1 MVIKKQRRNEDGNK
15 KENGV
20 SLLALVVTIIV
31 LIIIAGAVIANI
43 RGNSGIINQSAN
55 ADKKK
60 LTSEEKEAVQ
70 WAAAQ
75 AVADETNK
83 SGVIAD
89 KTKIQEKLNTYIGD
103 ADSKKFEYNI
113 YGPGDTYINKIL
125 TADIYVVKFQNTGN
139 AYIIDETGNVRLDE
153 DSSGIVDR
161 DGVLINPGSISI
173 NREPTGKYYE
183 LTITSNTKDYKV
195 TCSDESVL
203 DVKKD
208 KNGKILVENNKIF
221 VRGKELGK
229 ATILVETSKEKR
241 AMSYVTVHQEPTSIE
256 LTASGHI
263 LDISSAIKSLQIKPT
278 IYPSTANYKTGIK
291 WTSSNNDIA
300 VVDENGF
307 VTGIS
312 NGDVT
317 ITATTENGKTAT
329 WNVTV
334 ISTPLSIGLDKENVT
349 LDISTNKTY
358 QFKAT
363 IYPSTANTDIG
374 LTWSSSDNSVA
385 TVNKDGV
392 VTGVKNGTTVI
403 TVVTENK
410 KVTSASVTVQT
421 SPVSISISPSSATID
436 LSAENK
442 SVQLKATISPNTTN
456 IKDKITWTST
466 NNNIATVDSNGLV
479 RGYANGTVTITATTA
494 NGKST
499 KATITVQ
506 TSPTSITLS
515 TNKIVLEKYT
525 NKNYQLKAIVRPTN
539 ANVYTNV
546 SWTSSNNGIV
556 TVNGNGYVTAIGTG
570 TATITATTGNG
581 LSAKCT
587 VVVENKVQRITASP
601 NSAAIKVGDTFT
613 SKITCSPSDTTEQIV
628 CVNSNSKVI
637 STNMIASGNGTYNL
651 TVNGIAIGNA
661 TITIKNS
668 SSTVYAQISVNVGLH
683 ISRGWSDAG
692 AVSSGWKQL
701 GDVINNTACSTIKS
715 IKGSANIGANS
726 MWSDRYFGL
735 RIMALDTSG
744 NWVEIWSRYSGTF
757 TWNFGKD
764 RYYSADISLTP
775 NKVYYSFALQF
786 MYSTN
791 VDSGGAKYSNF
802 SIDIGT

>member
-1 MVIKKQRRNEDGNK
+1 MVNK

-374 LTWSSSDNSVA
+374 LTWSSSDNSVV

-661 TITIKNS
+661 TILADPFIDFI
-668 SSTVYAQISVNVGLH
+668 VEH
-683 ISRGWSDAG
+683 
-692 AVSSGWKQL
+692 AVLFITSPNCFQP
-701 GDVINNTACSTIKS
+701 DETAPAS
-715 IKGSANIGANS
+715 
-726 MWSDRYFGL
+726 L
-735 RIMALDTSG
+735 QPL
-744 NWVEIWSRYSGTF
+744 EIWSRYSGTF

>member
-1 MVIKKQRRNEDGNK
+1 MVNK

-683 ISRGWSDAG
+683 ISRGWSDEE

>member
-1 MVIKKQRRNEDGNK
+1 
-15 KENGV
+15 
-20 SLLALVVTIIV
+20 
-31 LIIIAGAVIANI
+31 
-43 RGNSGIINQSAN
+43 
-55 ADKKK
+55 
-60 LTSEEKEAVQ
+60 
-70 WAAAQ
+70 
-75 AVADETNK
+75 
-83 SGVIAD
+83 
-89 KTKIQEKLNTYIGD
+89 
-103 ADSKKFEYNI
+103 
-113 YGPGDTYINKIL
+113 
-125 TADIYVVKFQNTGN
+125 
-139 AYIIDETGNVRLDE
+139 
-153 DSSGIVDR
+153 
-161 DGVLINPGSISI
+161 
-173 NREPTGKYYE
+173 
-183 LTITSNTKDYKV
+183 
-195 TCSDESVL
+195 
-203 DVKKD
+203 
-208 KNGKILVENNKIF
+208 
-221 VRGKELGK
+221 
-229 ATILVETSKEKR
+229 
-241 AMSYVTVHQEPTSIE
+241 MSYVTVHQEPTSIE

-506 TSPTSITLS
+506 TSPTSILS
-515 TNKIVLEKYT
+515 LI
-525 NKNYQLKAIVRPTN
+525 
-539 ANVYTNV
+539 
-546 SWTSSNNGIV
+546 
-556 TVNGNGYVTAIGTG
+556 
-570 TATITATTGNG
+570 
-581 LSAKCT
+581 
-587 VVVENKVQRITASP
+587 
-601 NSAAIKVGDTFT
+601 
-613 SKITCSPSDTTEQIV
+613 
-628 CVNSNSKVI
+628 
-637 STNMIASGNGTYNL
+637 
-651 TVNGIAIGNA
+651 
-661 TITIKNS
+661 
-668 SSTVYAQISVNVGLH
+668 H
-683 ISRGWSDAG
+683 I
-692 AVSSGWKQL
+692 
-701 GDVINNTACSTIKS
+701 
-715 IKGSANIGANS
+715 
-726 MWSDRYFGL
+726 
-735 RIMALDTSG
+735 
-744 NWVEIWSRYSGTF
+744 
-757 TWNFGKD
+757 
-764 RYYSADISLTP
+764 
-775 NKVYYSFALQF
+775 
-786 MYSTN
+786 
-791 VDSGGAKYSNF
+791 
-802 SIDIGT
+802 

>member
-1 MVIKKQRRNEDGNK
+1 MVNK

-456 IKDKITWTST
+456 IKNKITWTST

-525 NKNYQLKAIVRPTN
+525 NKNYQLKATVRPTN

-581 LSAKCT
+581 LSARCT
-587 VVVENKVQRITASP
+587 VVVETKVQRITASP

-613 SKITCSPSDTTEQIV
+613 SKITYSPSDTTEQIV

-651 TVNGIAIGNA
+651 TVQGIAIGNA

-668 SSTVYAQISVNVGLH
+668 SSTVYTQISVNVGLH

-692 AVSSGWKQL
+692 EVSSGWKQL
-701 GDVINNTACSTIKS
+701 GDEINNTACSTIKS

-735 RIMALDTSG
+735 RIIALDTSG

-757 TWNFGKD
+757 TWNFGND

>member
-1 MVIKKQRRNEDGNK
+1 MKV
-15 KENGV
+15 KENGM
-20 SLLALVVTIIV
+20 SLIALVVTIIV
-31 LIIIAGAVIANI
+31 LILLAGVTISNI
-43 RGNSGIINQSAN
+43 RNDSGLFNESLEARDEKIA
-55 ADKKK
+55 
-60 LTSEEKEAVQ
+60 SEENEAIQ

-75 AVADETNK
+75 AVADDSNKTGQIIDKGQIAEKLDKYIGNQNEDMEYQIFGPEEEYKGTMIISDTYVVEFSK
-83 SGVIAD
+83 SG
-89 KTKIQEKLNTYIGD
+89 N
-103 ADSKKFEYNI
+103 S
-113 YGPGDTYINKIL
+113 
-125 TADIYVVKFQNTGN
+125 
-139 AYIIDETGNVRLDE
+139 YIIDGSGNVRRDE
-153 DSSGIVDR
+153 TGDKVASR
-161 DGVLINPGSISI
+161 DGVLIKPASTSI
-173 NREPTGKYYE
+173 NIGSE
-183 LTITSNTKDYKV
+183 LTLNILANTKDYKV

>member
-1 MVIKKQRRNEDGNK
+1 MKV
-15 KENGV
+15 KENGM
-20 SLLALVVTIIV
+20 SLIALVVTIIV
-31 LIIIAGAVIANI
+31 LILLAGVTISNI
-43 RGNSGIINQSAN
+43 RNDSGLFNKSLEAKDEKIA
-55 ADKKK
+55 
-60 LTSEEKEAVQ
+60 SEENEAIQ

-75 AVADETNK
+75 AVADDSNKTGQIIDKGQIAEKLDKYIGNQNEDMEYQIFGPEEEYKGTMIISDTYVVEFSK
-83 SGVIAD
+83 SG
-89 KTKIQEKLNTYIGD
+89 N
-103 ADSKKFEYNI
+103 S
-113 YGPGDTYINKIL
+113 
-125 TADIYVVKFQNTGN
+125 
-139 AYIIDETGNVRLDE
+139 YIIDGSGNVRRDE
-153 DSSGIVDR
+153 TGDKVASR
-161 DGVLINPGSISI
+161 DGVLIKPASTSI
-173 NREPTGKYYE
+173 NIGSE
-183 LTITSNTKDYKV
+183 LTLNILANTNDYKV

-203 DVKKD
+203 QVKKD
-208 KNGKILVENNKIF
+208 LSGNIKVTNNTITVK
-221 VRGKELGK
+221 GLKLGK
-229 ATILVETSKEKR
+229 ATIVVETSKEKR

>member
-1 MVIKKQRRNEDGNK
+1 MKV
-15 KENGV
+15 KENGM
-20 SLLALVVTIIV
+20 SLIALVVTIIV
-31 LIIIAGAVIANI
+31 LILLAGVTISNI
-43 RGNSGIINQSAN
+43 RNDSGLFNKSLEARDEKIA
-55 ADKKK
+55 
-60 LTSEEKEAVQ
+60 SEENEAIQ

-75 AVADETNK
+75 AVADDSNKTGQIIDKGQIAEKLDKYIGNQNEDMEYQIFGPEEEYKGTMIISDTYVVEFSK
-83 SGVIAD
+83 SG
-89 KTKIQEKLNTYIGD
+89 N
-103 ADSKKFEYNI
+103 S
-113 YGPGDTYINKIL
+113 
-125 TADIYVVKFQNTGN
+125 
-139 AYIIDETGNVRLDE
+139 YIIDGSGNVRRDE
-153 DSSGIVDR
+153 TGDKVASR
-161 DGVLINPGSISI
+161 DGVLIKPASTSI
-173 NREPTGKYYE
+173 NIGSE
-183 LTITSNTKDYKV
+183 LTLNILANTNDYKV

-203 DVKKD
+203 QVKKD
-208 KNGKILVENNKIF
+208 LSGNIKVTNNTITVK
-221 VRGKELGK
+221 GLKLGK
-229 ATILVETSKEKR
+229 ATIVVETSKEKR
-241 AMSYVTVHQEPTSIE
+241 AISYITVHQEPTSIE
-256 LTASGHI
+256 LSATSEI

>member
-1 MVIKKQRRNEDGNK
+1 MVNK

-173 NREPTGKYYE
+173 NREQTGKYYE

-494 NGKST
+494 NGKINESY
-499 KATITVQ
+499 
-506 TSPTSITLS
+506 
-515 TNKIVLEKYT
+515 N
-525 NKNYQLKAIVRPTN
+525 NG
-539 ANVYTNV
+539 TNV
-546 SWTSSNNGIV
+546 TNI
-556 TVNGNGYVTAIGTG
+556 YY
-570 TATITATTGNG
+570 
-581 LSAKCT
+581 
-587 VVVENKVQRITASP
+587 
-601 NSAAIKVGDTFT
+601 IKY
-613 SKITCSPSDTTEQIV
+613 K
-628 CVNSNSKVI
+628 
-637 STNMIASGNGTYNL
+637 
-651 TVNGIAIGNA
+651 
-661 TITIKNS
+661 
-668 SSTVYAQISVNVGLH
+668 
-683 ISRGWSDAG
+683 
-692 AVSSGWKQL
+692 
-701 GDVINNTACSTIKS
+701 
-715 IKGSANIGANS
+715 
-726 MWSDRYFGL
+726 
-735 RIMALDTSG
+735 
-744 NWVEIWSRYSGTF
+744 
-757 TWNFGKD
+757 
-764 RYYSADISLTP
+764 
-775 NKVYYSFALQF
+775 
-786 MYSTN
+786 
-791 VDSGGAKYSNF
+791 
-802 SIDIGT
+802 

>member
-1 MVIKKQRRNEDGNK
+1 MKV
-15 KENGV
+15 KENGM
-20 SLLALVVTIIV
+20 SLIALVVTIIV
-31 LIIIAGAVIANI
+31 LILLAGVTISNI
-43 RGNSGIINQSAN
+43 RNDSGLFNKSLEARDEKIA
-55 ADKKK
+55 
-60 LTSEEKEAVQ
+60 SEENEAIQ

-75 AVADETNK
+75 AVADDSNKTGQIIDKGQIAEKLDKYIGNQNEDMEYQIFGPEEEYKGTMIISDTYVVEFSK
-83 SGVIAD
+83 SG
-89 KTKIQEKLNTYIGD
+89 N
-103 ADSKKFEYNI
+103 S
-113 YGPGDTYINKIL
+113 
-125 TADIYVVKFQNTGN
+125 
-139 AYIIDETGNVRLDE
+139 YIIDGSGNVRRDE
-153 DSSGIVDR
+153 TGDKVASR
-161 DGVLINPGSISI
+161 DGVLIKPASTSI
-173 NREPTGKYYE
+173 NIGSE
-183 LTITSNTKDYKV
+183 LTLNILANTNDYKV

-203 DVKKD
+203 QVKKD
-208 KNGKILVENNKIF
+208 LSGNIKVTNNTITVK
-221 VRGKELGK
+221 GLKLGK
-229 ATILVETSKEKR
+229 ATIVVETSKEKR
-241 AMSYVTVHQEPTSIE
+241 AISYITVHQEPTSIE

-757 TWNFGKD
+757 TWNLGKD

>member
-1 MVIKKQRRNEDGNK
+1 MKV
-15 KENGV
+15 KENGM
-20 SLLALVVTIIV
+20 SLIALVVTIIV
-31 LIIIAGAVIANI
+31 LILLAGVTISNI
-43 RGNSGIINQSAN
+43 RNDSGLFNKSLESRDEKIA
-55 ADKKK
+55 
-60 LTSEEKEAVQ
+60 SEENEAIQ

-75 AVADETNK
+75 AVADDSNKTGQIIDKGQIAEKLDKYIGNQNEDMEYQIFGPEEDYKGTMIISDTYVVEFSK
-83 SGVIAD
+83 SG
-89 KTKIQEKLNTYIGD
+89 N
-103 ADSKKFEYNI
+103 S
-113 YGPGDTYINKIL
+113 
-125 TADIYVVKFQNTGN
+125 
-139 AYIIDETGNVRLDE
+139 YIIDGSGNVRRDE
-153 DSSGIVDR
+153 TGDKVASR
-161 DGVLINPGSISI
+161 DGVLIKPASTSI
-173 NREPTGKYYE
+173 NIGSE
-183 LTITSNTKDYKV
+183 LTLNILANTNDYKV

-203 DVKKD
+203 QVKKD
-208 KNGKILVENNKIF
+208 LSGNIKVTNNTITVK
-221 VRGKELGK
+221 GLKLGK

-456 IKDKITWTST
+456 IKNKITWTST

-525 NKNYQLKAIVRPTN
+525 NKNYQLKATVRPTN

-581 LSAKCT
+581 LSARCT
-587 VVVENKVQRITASP
+587 VVVETKVQRITASP

-613 SKITCSPSDTTEQIV
+613 SKITYSPSDTTEQIV

-651 TVNGIAIGNA
+651 TVQGIAIGNA

-668 SSTVYAQISVNVGLH
+668 SSTVYTQISVNVGLH

>member
-1 MVIKKQRRNEDGNK
+1 MVNK

-70 WAAAQ
+70 WAASQ

-263 LDISSAIKSLQIKPT
+263 LDISSAIKSLQIKP
-278 IYPSTANYKTGIK
+278 
-291 WTSSNNDIA
+291 
-300 VVDENGF
+300 
-307 VTGIS
+307 
-312 NGDVT
+312 
-317 ITATTENGKTAT
+317 
-329 WNVTV
+329 
-334 ISTPLSIGLDKENVT
+334 
-349 LDISTNKTY
+349 
-358 QFKAT
+358 T

>member
-1 MVIKKQRRNEDGNK
+1 MKV
-15 KENGV
+15 KENGM
-20 SLLALVVTIIV
+20 SLIALVVTIIV
-31 LIIIAGAVIANI
+31 LILLAGVTISNI
-43 RGNSGIINQSAN
+43 RNDSGLFNKSLESRDEKIA
-55 ADKKK
+55 
-60 LTSEEKEAVQ
+60 SEENEAIQ

-75 AVADETNK
+75 AVADDSNKTGQIIDKGQIAEKLDKYIGNQNEDMEYQIFGPEEDYKGTMIISDTYVVEFSK
-83 SGVIAD
+83 SG
-89 KTKIQEKLNTYIGD
+89 N
-103 ADSKKFEYNI
+103 S
-113 YGPGDTYINKIL
+113 
-125 TADIYVVKFQNTGN
+125 
-139 AYIIDETGNVRLDE
+139 YIIDGSGNVRRDE
-153 DSSGIVDR
+153 TGDKVASR
-161 DGVLINPGSISI
+161 DGVLIKPASTSI
-173 NREPTGKYYE
+173 NIGSE
-183 LTITSNTKDYKV
+183 LTLNILANTNDYKV

-203 DVKKD
+203 QVKKD
-208 KNGKILVENNKIF
+208 LSGNIKVTNNTITVK
-221 VRGKELGK
+221 GLKLGK
-229 ATILVETSKEKR
+229 ATIVVETSKEKR
-241 AMSYVTVHQEPTSIE
+241 AISYITVHQEPTSIE
-256 LTASGHI
+256 LSAISEL

-456 IKDKITWTST
+456 IKNKITWTST

-525 NKNYQLKAIVRPTN
+525 NKNYQLKATVRPTN

-581 LSAKCT
+581 LSARCT
-587 VVVENKVQRITASP
+587 VVVETKVQRITASP

-613 SKITCSPSDTTEQIV
+613 SKITYSPSDTTEQIV

-651 TVNGIAIGNA
+651 TVQGIAIGNA

-668 SSTVYAQISVNVGLH
+668 SSTVYTQISVNVGLH

>member
-1 MVIKKQRRNEDGNK
+1 MKV
-15 KENGV
+15 KENGM
-20 SLLALVVTIIV
+20 SLIALVVTIIV
-31 LIIIAGAVIANI
+31 LILLAGVTISNI
-43 RGNSGIINQSAN
+43 RNDSGLFNKSLESRDEKIA
-55 ADKKK
+55 
-60 LTSEEKEAVQ
+60 SEENEAIQ

-75 AVADETNK
+75 AVADDSNKTGQIIDKGQIAEKLDKYIGNQNEDMEYQIFGPEEDYKGTMIISDTYVVEFSK
-83 SGVIAD
+83 SG
-89 KTKIQEKLNTYIGD
+89 N
-103 ADSKKFEYNI
+103 S
-113 YGPGDTYINKIL
+113 
-125 TADIYVVKFQNTGN
+125 
-139 AYIIDETGNVRLDE
+139 YIIDGSGNVRRDE
-153 DSSGIVDR
+153 TGDKVASR

-183 LTITSNTKDYKV
+183 LKITSNTKDYKV

-456 IKDKITWTST
+456 IKNKITWTST

-525 NKNYQLKAIVRPTN
+525 NKNYQLKATVRPTN

-581 LSAKCT
+581 LSARCT
-587 VVVENKVQRITASP
+587 VVVETKVQRITASP

-613 SKITCSPSDTTEQIV
+613 SKITYSPSDTTEQIV

-651 TVNGIAIGNA
+651 TVQGIAIGNA

-668 SSTVYAQISVNVGLH
+668 SSTVYTQISVNVGLH

>member
-1 MVIKKQRRNEDGNK
+1 MKV
-15 KENGV
+15 KENGM
-20 SLLALVVTIIV
+20 SLIALVVTIIV
-31 LIIIAGAVIANI
+31 LILLAGVTISNI
-43 RGNSGIINQSAN
+43 RNDSGLFNKSLEARDEKIA
-55 ADKKK
+55 
-60 LTSEEKEAVQ
+60 SEENEAIQ

-75 AVADETNK
+75 AVADDSNKTGQIIDKGQIAEKLDKYIGNQNEDMEYQIFGPEEEYKGTMIISDTYVVEFSK
-83 SGVIAD
+83 SG
-89 KTKIQEKLNTYIGD
+89 N
-103 ADSKKFEYNI
+103 S
-113 YGPGDTYINKIL
+113 
-125 TADIYVVKFQNTGN
+125 
-139 AYIIDETGNVRLDE
+139 YIIDGSGNVRRDE
-153 DSSGIVDR
+153 TGDKVASR
-161 DGVLINPGSISI
+161 DGVLIKPASTSI
-173 NREPTGKYYE
+173 NIGSE
-183 LTITSNTKDYKV
+183 LTLNILANTNDYKV

-203 DVKKD
+203 QVKKD
-208 KNGKILVENNKIF
+208 LSGNIKVTNNTITVK
-221 VRGKELGK
+221 GLKLGK
-229 ATILVETSKEKR
+229 ATIVVETSKEKR
-241 AMSYVTVHQEPTSIE
+241 AISYITVHQEPTSIE

-525 NKNYQLKAIVRPTN
+525 NKNYQLKATVRPTN

-581 LSAKCT
+581 LSARCT

-613 SKITCSPSDTTEQIV
+613 SKITYSPSDTTEQIV

>member
-1 MVIKKQRRNEDGNK
+1 MVNK

-183 LTITSNTKDYKV
+183 LKITSNTKDYKV

-456 IKDKITWTST
+456 IKNKITWTST

-525 NKNYQLKAIVRPTN
+525 NKNYQLKATVRPTN

-581 LSAKCT
+581 LSARCT
-587 VVVENKVQRITASP
+587 VVVETKVQRITASP

-613 SKITCSPSDTTEQIV
+613 SKITYSPSDTTEQIV

-651 TVNGIAIGNA
+651 TVQGIAIGNA

-668 SSTVYAQISVNVGLH
+668 SSTVYTQISVNVGLH
-683 ISRGWSDAG
+683 I
-692 AVSSGWKQL
+692 
-701 GDVINNTACSTIKS
+701 
-715 IKGSANIGANS
+715 
-726 MWSDRYFGL
+726 F
-735 RIMALDTSG
+735 
-744 NWVEIWSRYSGTF
+744 
-757 TWNFGKD
+757 
-764 RYYSADISLTP
+764 
-775 NKVYYSFALQF
+775 
-786 MYSTN
+786 
-791 VDSGGAKYSNF
+791 
-802 SIDIGT
+802 

>member
-1 MVIKKQRRNEDGNK
+1 MKV
-15 KENGV
+15 KENGM
-20 SLLALVVTIIV
+20 SLIALVVTIIV
-31 LIIIAGAVIANI
+31 LILLAGVTISNI
-43 RGNSGIINQSAN
+43 RNDSGLFNKSLEARDEKIA
-55 ADKKK
+55 
-60 LTSEEKEAVQ
+60 SEENEAIQ

-75 AVADETNK
+75 AVADDSNKTGQIIDKGQIAEKLDKYIGNQNEDMEYQIFGPEEEYKGTMIISDTYVVEFSK
-83 SGVIAD
+83 SG
-89 KTKIQEKLNTYIGD
+89 N
-103 ADSKKFEYNI
+103 S
-113 YGPGDTYINKIL
+113 
-125 TADIYVVKFQNTGN
+125 
-139 AYIIDETGNVRLDE
+139 YIIDGSGNVRRDE
-153 DSSGIVDR
+153 TGDKVASR
-161 DGVLINPGSISI
+161 DGVLIKPASTSI
-173 NREPTGKYYE
+173 NIGSE
-183 LTITSNTKDYKV
+183 LTLNILANTNDYKV

-203 DVKKD
+203 QVKKD
-208 KNGKILVENNKIF
+208 LSGNIKVTNNTITVK
-221 VRGKELGK
+221 GLKLGK
-229 ATILVETSKEKR
+229 ATIVVETSKEKR
-241 AMSYVTVHQEPTSIE
+241 AISYITVHQEPTSIE
-256 LTASGHI
+256 LSAISEL

>member
-1 MVIKKQRRNEDGNK
+1 MANK

-183 LTITSNTKDYKV
+183 LKITSNTKDYKV

-278 IYPSTANYKTGIK
+278 IYPSTSNYKTGIK

-334 ISTPLSIGLDKENVT
+334 ISTPLSIGLDKENIT

-392 VTGVKNGTTVI
+392 VTGVKNGTAVI
-403 TVVTENK
+403 TVVTENQK
-410 KVTSASVTVQT
+410 TTSASVTVQT

-436 LSAENK
+436 LSAEKK

-456 IKDKITWTST
+456 IKNKITWTST

-506 TSPTSITLS
+506 TSPTTIFLDKTNIVFDMSKNRTAQLTVRYNPSTSNVNKGIT
-515 TNKIVLEKYT
+515 
-525 NKNYQLKAIVRPTN
+525 
-539 ANVYTNV
+539 
-546 SWTSSNNGIV
+546 WTSSNNSV
-556 TVNGNGYVTAIGTG
+556 ATVDGSGRVTAK
-570 TATITATTGNG
+570 GN
-581 LSAKCT
+581 
-587 VVVENKVQRITASP
+587 
-601 NSAAIKVGDTFT
+601 
-613 SKITCSPSDTTEQIV
+613 
-628 CVNSNSKVI
+628 
-637 STNMIASGNGTYNL
+637 
-651 TVNGIAIGNA
+651 GNA
-661 TITIKNS
+661 TITAKTANGKTAQCQIQVITSITSISLNKTSATIEAIAGQSNTLQLIATVNPSTATENIQWTSSNWNVLHVSQSGLVTVQNVGSAVITAKNPNG
-668 SSTVYAQISVNVGLH
+668 TVKATCSISVNWAPITFSLPGL
-683 ISRGWSDAG
+683 SRKG
-692 AVSSGWKQL
+692 
-701 GDVINNTACSTIKS
+701 
-715 IKGSANIGANS
+715 KGSFGY
-726 MWSDRYFGL
+726 WSY
-735 RIMALDTSG
+735 T
-744 NWVEIWSRYSGTF
+744 V
-757 TWNFGKD
+757 
-764 RYYSADISLTP
+764 P
-775 NKVYYSFALQF
+775 P
-786 MYSTN
+786 
-791 VDSGGAKYSNF
+791 GAKYAIVESN
-802 SIDIGT
+802 SQIYNAYRDRNIHWTYSGNGSKSWKHYLDGGWGNDPSRSTDERVELNGGSEWKISVSMSGGVGTGKTPGYVYGSVTFYYK

>member
-1 MVIKKQRRNEDGNK
+1 MKV
-15 KENGV
+15 KENGM
-20 SLLALVVTIIV
+20 SLIALVVTIIV
-31 LIIIAGAVIANI
+31 LILLGGVTISNI
-43 RGNSGIINQSAN
+43 RNDSGLFNKSLEARDEKIA
-55 ADKKK
+55 
-60 LTSEEKEAVQ
+60 SEENEAIQ

-75 AVADETNK
+75 AVADDSNKTGQIIDKGQIAEKLDKYIGNQNEDMEYQIFGPEEEYKGTMIISDTYVVEFSK
-83 SGVIAD
+83 SG
-89 KTKIQEKLNTYIGD
+89 N
-103 ADSKKFEYNI
+103 S
-113 YGPGDTYINKIL
+113 
-125 TADIYVVKFQNTGN
+125 
-139 AYIIDETGNVRLDE
+139 YIIDGSGNVRRDE
-153 DSSGIVDR
+153 TGDKVASR
-161 DGVLINPGSISI
+161 DGVLIKPASTSI
-173 NREPTGKYYE
+173 NIGSE
-183 LTITSNTKDYKV
+183 LTLNILANTNDYKV

>member
-1 MVIKKQRRNEDGNK
+1 MKV
-15 KENGV
+15 KENGM
-20 SLLALVVTIIV
+20 SLIALVVTIIV
-31 LIIIAGAVIANI
+31 LILLAGVTISNI
-43 RGNSGIINQSAN
+43 RNDSGLFNKSLEAKDEKIA
-55 ADKKK
+55 
-60 LTSEEKEAVQ
+60 SEENEAIQ

-75 AVADETNK
+75 AVADDSNKTGQIIDKGQIAEKLDKYIGNQNEDMEYQIFGPEEEYKGTMIISDTYVVEFSK
-83 SGVIAD
+83 SG
-89 KTKIQEKLNTYIGD
+89 N
-103 ADSKKFEYNI
+103 S
-113 YGPGDTYINKIL
+113 
-125 TADIYVVKFQNTGN
+125 
-139 AYIIDETGNVRLDE
+139 YIIDGSGNVRRDE
-153 DSSGIVDR
+153 TGDKVASR
-161 DGVLINPGSISI
+161 DGVLIKPASTSI
-173 NREPTGKYYE
+173 NIGSE
-183 LTITSNTKDYKV
+183 LTLNILANTKDYKV

>member
-1 MVIKKQRRNEDGNK
+1 MIISDTY
-15 KENGV
+15 
-20 SLLALVVTIIV
+20 VVEFSKS
-31 LIIIAGAVIANI
+31 
-43 RGNSGIINQSAN
+43 GNS
-55 ADKKK
+55 
-60 LTSEEKEAVQ
+60 
-70 WAAAQ
+70 
-75 AVADETNK
+75 
-83 SGVIAD
+83 
-89 KTKIQEKLNTYIGD
+89 
-103 ADSKKFEYNI
+103 
-113 YGPGDTYINKIL
+113 
-125 TADIYVVKFQNTGN
+125 
-139 AYIIDETGNVRLDE
+139 YIIDGSGNVRRDE
-153 DSSGIVDR
+153 TGDKVASR
-161 DGVLINPGSISI
+161 DGVLIKPASTSI
-173 NREPTGKYYE
+173 NIGSE
-183 LTITSNTKDYKV
+183 LTLNILANTNDYKV

-203 DVKKD
+203 QVKKD
-208 KNGKILVENNKIF
+208 LSGNIKVTNNTITVK
-221 VRGKELGK
+221 GLKLGK
-229 ATILVETSKEKR
+229 ATIVVETSKEKR
-241 AMSYVTVHQEPTSIE
+241 AISYITVHQEPTSIE

>member
-1 MVIKKQRRNEDGNK
+1 MVNK

-570 TATITATTGNG
+570 TEA
-581 LSAKCT
+581 
-587 VVVENKVQRITASP
+587 
-601 NSAAIKVGDTFT
+601 
-613 SKITCSPSDTTEQIV
+613 
-628 CVNSNSKVI
+628 
-637 STNMIASGNGTYNL
+637 
-651 TVNGIAIGNA
+651 
-661 TITIKNS
+661 
-668 SSTVYAQISVNVGLH
+668 
-683 ISRGWSDAG
+683 
-692 AVSSGWKQL
+692 
-701 GDVINNTACSTIKS
+701 
-715 IKGSANIGANS
+715 
-726 MWSDRYFGL
+726 
-735 RIMALDTSG
+735 
-744 NWVEIWSRYSGTF
+744 
-757 TWNFGKD
+757 
-764 RYYSADISLTP
+764 
-775 NKVYYSFALQF
+775 
-786 MYSTN
+786 
-791 VDSGGAKYSNF
+791 
-802 SIDIGT
+802 

>member
-1 MVIKKQRRNEDGNK
+1 MVNK

-31 LIIIAGAVIANI
+31 LIIIAGAVIAII

-183 LTITSNTKDYKV
+183 LKITSNTKDYKV

-278 IYPSTANYKTGIK
+278 IYPSTSNYKTGIK

-334 ISTPLSIGLDKENVT
+334 ISTPLSIGLDKENIT

-392 VTGVKNGTTVI
+392 VTGVKNGTAVI
-403 TVVTENK
+403 TVVTENQK
-410 KVTSASVTVQT
+410 TTSASVTVQT

-456 IKDKITWTST
+456 IKNKITWTST

-506 TSPTSITLS
+506 TSPTTIFLDKTNIVFDMSKNRTAQLTVRYNPSTSNVNKGIT
-515 TNKIVLEKYT
+515 
-525 NKNYQLKAIVRPTN
+525 
-539 ANVYTNV
+539 
-546 SWTSSNNGIV
+546 WTSSNNSV
-556 TVNGNGYVTAIGTG
+556 ATVDGSGRVTAK
-570 TATITATTGNG
+570 GN
-581 LSAKCT
+581 
-587 VVVENKVQRITASP
+587 
-601 NSAAIKVGDTFT
+601 
-613 SKITCSPSDTTEQIV
+613 
-628 CVNSNSKVI
+628 
-637 STNMIASGNGTYNL
+637 
-651 TVNGIAIGNA
+651 GNA
-661 TITIKNS
+661 TITAKTANGKTAQCQIQVITSITSISLNKTSATIEAIAGQSNTLQLIATVNPSTATENIQWTSSNWNVLHVSQSGLVTVQNVGSAVITAKNPNG
-668 SSTVYAQISVNVGLH
+668 TVKATCSISVNWAPITFSLPGL
-683 ISRGWSDAG
+683 SRKG
-692 AVSSGWKQL
+692 
-701 GDVINNTACSTIKS
+701 
-715 IKGSANIGANS
+715 KGSFGY
-726 MWSDRYFGL
+726 WSY
-735 RIMALDTSG
+735 T
-744 NWVEIWSRYSGTF
+744 V
-757 TWNFGKD
+757 
-764 RYYSADISLTP
+764 P
-775 NKVYYSFALQF
+775 P
-786 MYSTN
+786 
-791 VDSGGAKYSNF
+791 GAKYAIVESN
-802 SIDIGT
+802 SQIYNAYRDRNIHWTYSGNGSKSWKHYLDGGWGNDPSRSTDERVELNGGSEWKISVSMSGGVGTGKTPGYVYGSVTFYYK

>member
-1 MVIKKQRRNEDGNK
+1 MKV
-15 KENGV
+15 KENGM
-20 SLLALVVTIIV
+20 SLIALVVTIIV
-31 LIIIAGAVIANI
+31 LILLAGVTISNI
-43 RGNSGIINQSAN
+43 RNDSGLFNESLEARDEKIA
-55 ADKKK
+55 
-60 LTSEEKEAVQ
+60 SEENEAIQ

-75 AVADETNK
+75 AVADDSNKTGQIIDKGQIAEKLDKYIGNQNEDMEYQIFGPEEEYKGTMIISDTYVVEFSK
-83 SGVIAD
+83 SG
-89 KTKIQEKLNTYIGD
+89 N
-103 ADSKKFEYNI
+103 S
-113 YGPGDTYINKIL
+113 
-125 TADIYVVKFQNTGN
+125 
-139 AYIIDETGNVRLDE
+139 YIIDGSGNVRRDE
-153 DSSGIVDR
+153 TGDKVASR
-161 DGVLINPGSISI
+161 DGVLIKPASTSI
-173 NREPTGKYYE
+173 NIGSE
-183 LTITSNTKDYKV
+183 LTLNILANTNDYKV

-203 DVKKD
+203 QVKKD
-208 KNGKILVENNKIF
+208 LSGNIKVTNNTITVK
-221 VRGKELGK
+221 GLKLGK

>member
-1 MVIKKQRRNEDGNK
+1 MKV
-15 KENGV
+15 KENGM
-20 SLLALVVTIIV
+20 SLIALVVTIIV
-31 LIIIAGAVIANI
+31 LILLAGVTISNI
-43 RGNSGIINQSAN
+43 RNDSGLFNKSLESRDEKIA
-55 ADKKK
+55 
-60 LTSEEKEAVQ
+60 SEENEAIQ

-75 AVADETNK
+75 AVAD
-83 SGVIAD
+83 
-89 KTKIQEKLNTYIGD
+89 
-103 ADSKKFEYNI
+103 DSKKTGQIIDKGQIAEKLDKYIGNQNEDMEYQI
-113 YGPGDTYINKIL
+113 FGPEEDYKGTMIISDTY
-125 TADIYVVKFQNTGN
+125 VVEFSKSGN
-139 AYIIDETGNVRLDE
+139 SYIIDGSGNVRRDE
-153 DSSGIVDR
+153 TGDKVASR
-161 DGVLINPGSISI
+161 DGVLIKPASTSI
-173 NREPTGKYYE
+173 NIGSE
-183 LTITSNTKDYKV
+183 LTLNILANTKDYKV

-456 IKDKITWTST
+456 IKNKITWTST

-525 NKNYQLKAIVRPTN
+525 NKNYQLKATVRPTN

-581 LSAKCT
+581 LSARCT
-587 VVVENKVQRITASP
+587 VVVETKVQRITASP

-613 SKITCSPSDTTEQIV
+613 SKITYSPSDTTEQIV

-651 TVNGIAIGNA
+651 TVQGIAIGNA

-668 SSTVYAQISVNVGLH
+668 SSTVYTQISVNVGLH

>member
-1 MVIKKQRRNEDGNK
+1 MVNK

-312 NGDVT
+312 NGD
-317 ITATTENGKTAT
+317 
-329 WNVTV
+329 
-334 ISTPLSIGLDKENVT
+334 
-349 LDISTNKTY
+349 
-358 QFKAT
+358 
-363 IYPSTANTDIG
+363 
-374 LTWSSSDNSVA
+374 
-385 TVNKDGV
+385 
-392 VTGVKNGTTVI
+392 
-403 TVVTENK
+403 
-410 KVTSASVTVQT
+410 
-421 SPVSISISPSSATID
+421 
-436 LSAENK
+436 
-442 SVQLKATISPNTTN
+442 
-456 IKDKITWTST
+456 
-466 NNNIATVDSNGLV
+466 
-479 RGYANGTVTITATTA
+479 VTITATTA

>member
-1 MVIKKQRRNEDGNK
+1 MKV
-15 KENGV
+15 KENGM
-20 SLLALVVTIIV
+20 SLIALVVTIIV
-31 LIIIAGAVIANI
+31 LILLAGVTISNI
-43 RGNSGIINQSAN
+43 RNDSGLFNKSLEARDEKIA
-55 ADKKK
+55 
-60 LTSEEKEAVQ
+60 SEENEAIQ

-75 AVADETNK
+75 AVADDSNKTGQIIDKGQIAEKLDKYIGNQNEDMEYQIFGPEEEYKGTMIISDTYVVEFSK
-83 SGVIAD
+83 SG
-89 KTKIQEKLNTYIGD
+89 N
-103 ADSKKFEYNI
+103 S
-113 YGPGDTYINKIL
+113 
-125 TADIYVVKFQNTGN
+125 
-139 AYIIDETGNVRLDE
+139 YIIDGSGNVRRDE
-153 DSSGIVDR
+153 TGDKVASR
-161 DGVLINPGSISI
+161 DGVLIKPASTSI
-173 NREPTGKYYE
+173 NIGSE
-183 LTITSNTKDYKV
+183 LTLNILANTNDYKV

-203 DVKKD
+203 QVKKD
-208 KNGKILVENNKIF
+208 LSGNIKVTNNTITVK
-221 VRGKELGK
+221 GLKLGK
-229 ATILVETSKEKR
+229 ATIVVETSKEKR
-241 AMSYVTVHQEPTSIE
+241 AISYVTVHQEPTSIE

-735 RIMALDTSG
+735 RIMALDTSE

-791 VDSGGAKYSNF
+791 VDYGGAKYSNF

>member
-1 MVIKKQRRNEDGNK
+1 MKV
-15 KENGV
+15 KENGM
-20 SLLALVVTIIV
+20 SLIALVVTIIV
-31 LIIIAGAVIANI
+31 LILLAGVTISNI
-43 RGNSGIINQSAN
+43 RNDSGLFNKSLEARDEKIA
-55 ADKKK
+55 
-60 LTSEEKEAVQ
+60 SEENEAIQ

-75 AVADETNK
+75 AVADDSNKTGQIIDKGQIAEKLDKYIGNQNEDMEYQIFGPEEEYKGTMIISDTYVVEFSK
-83 SGVIAD
+83 SG
-89 KTKIQEKLNTYIGD
+89 N
-103 ADSKKFEYNI
+103 S
-113 YGPGDTYINKIL
+113 
-125 TADIYVVKFQNTGN
+125 
-139 AYIIDETGNVRLDE
+139 YIIDGSGNVRRDE
-153 DSSGIVDR
+153 TGDKVASR
-161 DGVLINPGSISI
+161 DGVLIKPASTSI
-173 NREPTGKYYE
+173 NIGSE
-183 LTITSNTKDYKV
+183 LTLNILANTNDYKV

-203 DVKKD
+203 QVKKD
-208 KNGKILVENNKIF
+208 LSGNIKVTNNTITVK
-221 VRGKELGK
+221 GLKLGK
-229 ATILVETSKEKR
+229 ATIVVETSKEKR
-241 AMSYVTVHQEPTSIE
+241 AISYITVHQEPTSIE

-581 LSAKCT
+581 LSARCT

-613 SKITCSPSDTTEQIV
+613 SKITYSPSDTTEQIV

>member
-1 MVIKKQRRNEDGNK
+1 MKV
-15 KENGV
+15 KENGM
-20 SLLALVVTIIV
+20 SLIALVVTIIV
-31 LIIIAGAVIANI
+31 LILLAGVTISNI
-43 RGNSGIINQSAN
+43 RNDSGLFNKSLEARDEKIA
-55 ADKKK
+55 
-60 LTSEEKEAVQ
+60 SEENEAIQ

-75 AVADETNK
+75 AVADDSNKTGQIIDKGQIAEKLDKYIGNQNEDMEYQIFGPEEEYKGTMIISDTYVVEFSK
-83 SGVIAD
+83 SG
-89 KTKIQEKLNTYIGD
+89 N
-103 ADSKKFEYNI
+103 S
-113 YGPGDTYINKIL
+113 
-125 TADIYVVKFQNTGN
+125 
-139 AYIIDETGNVRLDE
+139 YIIDGSGNVRRDE
-153 DSSGIVDR
+153 TGDKVASR
-161 DGVLINPGSISI
+161 DGVLIKPASTSI
-173 NREPTGKYYE
+173 NIGSE
-183 LTITSNTKDYKV
+183 LTLNILANTNDYKV

-203 DVKKD
+203 QVKKD
-208 KNGKILVENNKIF
+208 LSGNIKVTNNTITVK
-221 VRGKELGK
+221 GLKLGK

-256 LTASGHI
+256 LIASGHI

-726 MWSDRYFGL
+726 MYSDRYFGL

-744 NWVEIWSRYSGTF
+744 NWVEIWSRYSKKF
-757 TWNFGKD
+757 TWNFGKN

-775 NKVYYSFALQF
+775 NKLYYSFALQF

-791 VDSGGAKYSNF
+791 VDSGGTKYSNF
-802 SIDIGT
+802 SIDIET

>member
-1 MVIKKQRRNEDGNK
+1 MKV
-15 KENGV
+15 KENGM
-20 SLLALVVTIIV
+20 SLIALVVTIIV
-31 LIIIAGAVIANI
+31 LILLAGVTISNI
-43 RGNSGIINQSAN
+43 RNDSGLFNKSLEAKDEKIA
-55 ADKKK
+55 
-60 LTSEEKEAVQ
+60 SEENEAIQ

-75 AVADETNK
+75 AVADDSNKTGQIIDKGQIAEKLDKYIGNQNEDMEYQIFGPEEEYKGTMIISDTYVVEFSK
-83 SGVIAD
+83 SG
-89 KTKIQEKLNTYIGD
+89 N
-103 ADSKKFEYNI
+103 S
-113 YGPGDTYINKIL
+113 
-125 TADIYVVKFQNTGN
+125 
-139 AYIIDETGNVRLDE
+139 YIIDGSGNVRRDE
-153 DSSGIVDR
+153 TGDKVASR
-161 DGVLINPGSISI
+161 DGVLIKPASTSI
-173 NREPTGKYYE
+173 NIGSE
-183 LTITSNTKDYKV
+183 LTLNILANTNDYKV

>member
-1 MVIKKQRRNEDGNK
+1 MKV
-15 KENGV
+15 KENGM
-20 SLLALVVTIIV
+20 SLIALVVTIIV
-31 LIIIAGAVIANI
+31 LILLAGVTISNI
-43 RGNSGIINQSAN
+43 RNDSGLFNKSLEARDEKIA
-55 ADKKK
+55 
-60 LTSEEKEAVQ
+60 SEENEAIQ

-75 AVADETNK
+75 AVADDSNKTGQIIDKGQIAEKLDKYIGNQNEDMEYQIFGPEEEYKGTMIISDTYVVEFSK
-83 SGVIAD
+83 SG
-89 KTKIQEKLNTYIGD
+89 N
-103 ADSKKFEYNI
+103 S
-113 YGPGDTYINKIL
+113 
-125 TADIYVVKFQNTGN
+125 
-139 AYIIDETGNVRLDE
+139 YIIDGSGNVRRDE
-153 DSSGIVDR
+153 TGDKVASR
-161 DGVLINPGSISI
+161 DGVLIKPASTSI
-173 NREPTGKYYE
+173 NIGSE
-183 LTITSNTKDYKV
+183 LTLNILANTKDYKV

-757 TWNFGKD
+757 TWNLGKD

>member
-1 MVIKKQRRNEDGNK
+1 MVNK

-103 ADSKKFEYNI
+103 ADSKNFEYNI

-506 TSPTSITLS
+506 TSPTAIFLDKTNIVFDMSKNRTAYLTVRYNPS
-515 TNKIVLEKYT
+515 T
-525 NKNYQLKAIVRPTN
+525 
-539 ANVYTNV
+539 ANVNKGIT
-546 SWTSSNNGIV
+546 WTSSNNGV
-556 TVNGNGYVTAIGTG
+556 VSVDGNGAVTA
-570 TATITATTGNG
+570 
-581 LSAKCT
+581 
-587 VVVENKVQRITASP
+587 Q
-601 NSAAIKVGDTFT
+601 
-613 SKITCSPSDTTEQIV
+613 
-628 CVNSNSKVI
+628 
-637 STNMIASGNGTYNL
+637 
-651 TVNGIAIGNA
+651 
-661 TITIKNS
+661 
-668 SSTVYAQISVNVGLH
+668 
-683 ISRGWSDAG
+683 
-692 AVSSGWKQL
+692 
-701 GDVINNTACSTIKS
+701 
-715 IKGSANIGANS
+715 
-726 MWSDRYFGL
+726 
-735 RIMALDTSG
+735 
-744 NWVEIWSRYSGTF
+744 
-757 TWNFGKD
+757 
-764 RYYSADISLTP
+764 
-775 NKVYYSFALQF
+775 
-786 MYSTN
+786 
-791 VDSGGAKYSNF
+791 
-802 SIDIGT
+802 

>member
-1 MVIKKQRRNEDGNK
+1 MKV
-15 KENGV
+15 KENGM
-20 SLLALVVTIIV
+20 SLIALVVTIIV
-31 LIIIAGAVIANI
+31 LILLAGVTISNI
-43 RGNSGIINQSAN
+43 RNDSGLFNKSLEARDEKIA
-55 ADKKK
+55 
-60 LTSEEKEAVQ
+60 SEENEAIQ

-75 AVADETNK
+75 AVADDSNKTGQIIDKGQIAEKLDKYIGNQNEDMEYQIFGPEEEYKGTMIISDTYVVEFSK
-83 SGVIAD
+83 SG
-89 KTKIQEKLNTYIGD
+89 N
-103 ADSKKFEYNI
+103 S
-113 YGPGDTYINKIL
+113 
-125 TADIYVVKFQNTGN
+125 
-139 AYIIDETGNVRLDE
+139 YIIDGSGNVRRDE
-153 DSSGIVDR
+153 TGDKVASR
-161 DGVLINPGSISI
+161 DGVLIKPASTSI
-173 NREPTGKYYE
+173 NIGSE
-183 LTITSNTKDYKV
+183 LTLNILANTNDYKV

-791 VDSGGAKYSNF
+791 VDYGGAKYSNF

>member
-1 MVIKKQRRNEDGNK
+1 MKV
-15 KENGV
+15 KENGM
-20 SLLALVVTIIV
+20 SLIALVVTIIV
-31 LIIIAGAVIANI
+31 LILLAGVTISNI
-43 RGNSGIINQSAN
+43 RNDSGLFNKSLEARDEKIA
-55 ADKKK
+55 
-60 LTSEEKEAVQ
+60 SEENEAIQ

-75 AVADETNK
+75 AVADDSNKTGQIIDKGQIAEKLDKYIGNQNEDMEYQIFGPEEEYKGTMIISDTYVVEFSK
-83 SGVIAD
+83 SG
-89 KTKIQEKLNTYIGD
+89 N
-103 ADSKKFEYNI
+103 S
-113 YGPGDTYINKIL
+113 
-125 TADIYVVKFQNTGN
+125 
-139 AYIIDETGNVRLDE
+139 YIIDGSGNVRRDE
-153 DSSGIVDR
+153 TGDKVASR
-161 DGVLINPGSISI
+161 DGVLIKPASTSI
-173 NREPTGKYYE
+173 NIGSE
-183 LTITSNTKDYKV
+183 LTLNILANTNDYKV

-203 DVKKD
+203 QVKKD

>member
-1 MVIKKQRRNEDGNK
+1 MVNK

-103 ADSKKFEYNI
+103 ADSKNFEYNI

-125 TADIYVVKFQNTGN
+125 TADIYVVKFQKTGN

-263 LDISSAIKSLQIKPT
+263 LDISSAIKSLQIKPI
-278 IYPSTANYKTGIK
+278 IYPSTSNYKTGIK

-403 TVVTENK
+403 KVVTENQK
-410 KVTSASVTVQT
+410 ATSASVTVQT

-525 NKNYQLKAIVRPTN
+525 NKNYQLKVIVRPTN

-556 TVNGNGYVTAIGTG
+556 TVNGNGYVTAIGNG

-581 LSAKCT
+581 LSAQCT
-587 VVVENKVQRITASP
+587 VVVETKVQRITASP

-613 SKITCSPSDTTEQIV
+613 SKITYSPSDTTEQIV
-628 CVNSNSKVI
+628 CVNSNSRVV
-637 STNMIASGNGTYNL
+637 STNMMASGNGTYNL
-651 TVNGIAIGNA
+651 TVQGIAIGNA

-668 SSTVYAQISVNVGLH
+668 SSTVYTQISVNVGLH

-692 AVSSGWKQL
+692 DVSSGWKQL

-715 IKGSANIGANS
+715 IKGSADIGFTN

-744 NWVEIWSRYSGTF
+744 NWVEIWSRYSETF
-757 TWNFGKD
+757 GWNFGAN
-764 RYYSADISLTP
+764 RYYSADISLTL
-775 NKVYYSFALQF
+775 NKLYYSFALQF

-791 VDSGGAKYSNF
+791 GTSGGTKYSNF
-802 SIDIGT
+802 SIDIET